1 MPTRVQDLA
10 LISNAQ
16 TGDKF
21 VGERVDGTTV
31 RIPYNEPESL
41 TAHSG
46 GTNQDIP
53 ITTKGTGQ
61 VIIHYSDT
69 RSGTVVSPLSVKA
82 NTTNIASVG
91 IGTGIDFSAENQSGV
106 DVLIGKYSFACSSVS
121 TSLESSY
128 ASIHT
133 KNTASGPLKEA
144 YRFSTSNSASISPV
158 IFTHNNTANRTI
170 TIPDYTGTMGIISNG
185 LTANTVLTINGSSQV
200 QSTTSL
206 PDNLALQNFSVSTN
220 INDTNGNTY
229 INFTPTSSAVNYFNI
244 TNAIAGSPPT
254 ISAVGSDTDASIKI
268 ASKGN
273 SPVMLYGASGGTTA
287 LSIFNGTTYQHRTNI
302 SFSNTSAIRALT
314 VPDYGGTVVVSSNGL
329 NANTI
334 LTVDGSG
341 VVNTTNSITNPSIV
355 DSNGNKYLD
364 FTSVASAVNYYNI
377 TNAATG
383 NPPALTAAG
392 TDTNITAK
400 ISSKGTSP
408 VDLYG
413 GLGGSSALR
422 ILNGTTYQHI
432 TSFSFSNTSAT
443 RTITVPDINGTLAVV
458 TGMSSSSLVLTD
470 PTGAFFTTSLTL
482 PAGTTFGVLKTSG
495 SSSIRDSNNVNILAF
510 SQVSSAINYLNMSNA
525 AAGNPPLISSVGGD
539 TNIPLQL
546 SSKGTSPIQLYGASG
561 GTGVLNLY
569 SGTSYQHITQFTASN
584 TANTRTIT
592 IPDATGTMGVFSSV
606 ANNAV
611 AVTDGSGNQS
621 YSTTLPS
628 SLTIPGYA
636 TSGANSNITSLT
648 GITGAIKAPTFIN
661 DSNNNPVQGFSSVA
675 SSVNYVNITNAA
687 TGSGPVISAA
697 GTDTNI
703 NLLLQ
708 AKGTGGAFLY
718 GALGSTSPVGFV
730 NGTAFQHITLFSFSN
745 TSAIRTVTFPD
756 ADGTVAFQA
765 DGTFT
770 PVLAFGGASVG
781 ITYTTQS
788 GSYSKIG
795 SVVTFT
801 LQIVLSNKGSST
813 GAASISGLP
822 FAARS
827 GIPSSAFTVVPGYSY
842 SGTPSTS
849 LSAGAS
855 TINLQAYSTAGVG
868 SNIDNTNFSNTSLVI
883 ISGSYL
889 V

>member
-31 RIPYNEPESL
+31 RIPYNEPESI

-46 GTNQDIP
+46 GTNQNIP

-61 VIIHYSDT
+61 VIINYSDT

-355 DSNGNKYLD
+355 DSNGDKYLD

-482 PAGTTFGVLKTSG
+482 PAGTTFGILKTSG

-525 AAGNPPLISSVGGD
+525 AAGNSPLLSSVGGD

-621 YSTTLPS
+621 YATTLPS

-636 TSGANSNITSLT
+636 TSGANSNITSLSGMT
-648 GITGAIKAPTFIN
+648 GNIDGCAGIR
-661 DSNNNPVQGFSSVA
+661 SSA
-675 SSVNYVNITNAA
+675 SVNNLTFTYTGSAVNYLNSTNA
-687 TGSGPVISAA
+687 TTTNPPVLSAA
-697 GTDTNI
+697 GSDTDITMKI
-703 NLLLQ
+703 SS
-708 AKGTGGAFLY
+708 KGNAPVALY
-718 GALGSTSPVGFV
+718 GASGGTNALSIVSGTSYQHTTTIST
-730 NGTAFQHITLFSFSN
+730 SN
-745 TSAIRTVTFPD
+745 TSASRTVTIPD
-756 ADGTVAFQA
+756 ADGTIAFQA

-781 ITYTTQS
+781 ITYTTQI
-788 GSYSKIG
+788 GVYSRIG
-795 SVVTFT
+795 NVVTIT
-801 LQIVLSNKGSST
+801 LQLLLSNKGSST
-813 GAASISGLP
+813 GNASITGLP
-822 FAARS
+822 FAARAGS
-827 GIPSSAFTVVPGYSY
+827 GFHSFSVVPGYTFTGIPIVYLQQAS
-842 SGTPSTS
+842 ST
-849 LSAGAS
+849 L
-855 TINLQAYSTAGVG
+855 NFQAYSVAGAA
-868 SNIDNTNFSNTSLVI
+868 SNITDTAFTNTSLVI